1 MLVFDSAQD
10 HLKVKTQSSRT
21 IQVGLSP
28 TRDEAFSWDPSFWAV
43 ALDDWIWTSERIW
56 CC

>member
-43 ALDDWIWTSERIW
+43 ALDDWIWTSERI
-56 CC
+56 